1 MQNYIIH
8 NLKKFKIIKRVKY
21 RSFFDIMIKECGD
34 DMLYL
39 LYGLEKYLIDQE
51 INKIL
56 TTNKI
61 EKINITNYNLEE
73 SNFLDIVEDA
83 QTISMFGDKKAIIV
97 DNSYIFTGK
106 TIKNECNPENFLEY
120 FKNYNPDTILIFN
133 VLHEKLDERKKIVK
147 EIKKIGVVKEFNK
160 SVNLNAIVKDMFE
173 DYVISYSDIN
183 LLIDR
188 VGNNLEI
195 LAQEIYKIKCFKDD
209 DKNIN
214 SEDII
219 NLTNKNIDIDIFSF
233 IDTLIN
239 KDKEKTIETY
249 YEMLKNGEEP
259 IKILVILANQ
269 FRIMYQAKELYK
281 RGYSGND
288 IANSLGIHPYRIKLA
303 LEKVRNY
310 EADNLL
316 KYLSKL
322 ADLDYDIKVGNV
334 DAALGLELFILGEI
348 K

>member
-1 MQNYIIH
+1 MIH
-8 NLKKFKIIKRVKY
+8 
-21 RSFFDIMIKECGD
+21 
-34 DMLYL
+34 L
-39 LYGLEKYLIDQE
+39 LYGLEKYLIDKE

-56 TTNKI
+56 ENNSI
-61 EKINITNYNLEE
+61 DKINISNYNLEE
-73 SNFLDIVEDA
+73 TKFKDIIDDA

-106 TIKNECNPENFLEY
+106 NIKNDSDPELFLEY
-120 FKNYNPDTILIFN
+120 FKNQNPDTILIFN
-133 VLHEKLDERKKIVK
+133 IIHEKLDERKKLVK
-147 EIKKIGVVKEFNK
+147 EIKKIATVKEFNK
-160 SVNLNAIVKDMFE
+160 GGNLNSIVKDMFD
-173 DYVISYSDIN
+173 DYNINFSEIN

-195 LAQEIYKIKCFKDD
+195 LSQEINKIKSYKDS
-209 DKNIN
+209 DKNITKG
-214 SEDII
+214 DII
-219 NLTNKNIDIDIFSF
+219 NLTSKNIDIDIFAF

-239 KDKEKTIETY
+239 KDKEKAIETY

-281 RGYSGND
+281 QGYSGND
-288 IANSLGIHPYRIKLA
+288 ISSSLGIHPYRIKLA

-310 EADNLL
+310 DSNTLL
-316 KYLSKL
+316 NFLSKL
-322 ADLDYDIKVGNV
+322 ADLDYDIKIGNLE
-334 DAALGLELFILGEI
+334 ASLGLELFILGDI